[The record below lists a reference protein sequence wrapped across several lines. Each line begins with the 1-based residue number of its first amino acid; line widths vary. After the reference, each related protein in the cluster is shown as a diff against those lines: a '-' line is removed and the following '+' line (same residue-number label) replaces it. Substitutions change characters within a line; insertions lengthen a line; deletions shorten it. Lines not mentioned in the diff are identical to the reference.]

1 MESFGSIVFIL
12 CTATSG
18 LCTVLLLRAYRR
30 SRAAMLVWSALC
42 FLLLT
47 LNNLLVFVDIVML
60 PKIDLTIVRFTT
72 SLLASGVLIYGFVW
86 DL

>member
-1 MESFGSIVFIL
+1 M

-18 LCTVLLLRAYRR
+18 LCTWLLLRAWRR
-30 SRAAMLVWSALC
+30 SRAALLVWSALC

-47 LNNLLVFVDIVML
+47 LNNLLVFVDVVLL
-60 PKIDLTIVRFTT
+60 PDIDLSLLRLTS
-72 SLLASGVLIYGFVW
+72 SLLATAVLIYGFVW

>member
-1 MESFGSIVFIL
+1 
-12 CTATSG
+12 
-18 LCTVLLLRAYRR
+18 
-30 SRAAMLVWSALC
+30 MLVWSALC